1 MNYYINLFSPE
12 TYKAFIDS
20 DQNIS
25 GFRPRQQNVA
35 EKIMVGD
42 RLVCYVTKIGRW
54 CGIFEIIS
62 PYFKDTKPIFVK
74 EEDPFIIR
82 FKIKP
87 LIWLP
92 LEKSIPIRD
101 DFVWDHLSFTRGQD
115 KNRSSWTGKIR
126 ASLSSLPESDGKYLE
141 KMLYTQ
147 RDGGQLF
154 PIEQD
159 DKKRMVTH
167 RVRRIDKEV
176 TVSVPE
182 NEEAETGEQGSHNE
196 IRESIKIQAL
206 LASIGNEMG
215 MKIWIPRN
223 DRSKVL
229 AEWKNSHSPLVEV
242 LPLNYD
248 DATLRTIEQIDVLWL
263 KGRSIVRAFEVEHTT
278 SIYSGILRMAD
289 LLALQPNMEIK
300 LHIVAPAARRAKV
313 FQELNRPV
321 FSLLERAPLSE
332 RCTFLTY
339 DSIREL
345 SGLKH
350 LTHLSDS
357 VLEDY
362 VEEEE

>member
-1 MNYYINLFSPE
+1 MKYFINLFSPD
-12 TYKAFIDS
+12 TYRAFTNS
-20 DQNIS
+20 DQSIS
-25 GFRPRQQNVA
+25 GFRPRQQNAA
-35 EKIMVGD
+35 ERIEVGD

-54 CGIFEIIS
+54 CGVFEVIS
-62 PYFKDTKPIFVK
+62 SFFKDDKPIFTEVD
-74 EEDPFIIR
+74 DPFIIR

-92 LEKSIPIRD
+92 FEKSIPIRD
-101 DFVWDHLSFTRGQD
+101 EIVWEQLSFTKGQD

-126 ASLSSLPESDGKYLE
+126 ASLTALSDEDGKFIEQL
-141 KMLYTQ
+141 LNSQ
-147 RDGGQLF
+147 RNDGKIF
-154 PIEQD
+154 PIDPD
-159 DKKRMVTH
+159 DKKRMIIH

-182 NEEAETGEQGSHNE
+182 NDEDDSSEQASHSE

-206 LASIGNEMG
+206 LAAIGNEMG

-223 DRSKVL
+223 DRVRVL
-229 AEWKNSHSPLVEV
+229 SEWKNNHSPLVDV

-263 KGRSIVRAFEVEHTT
+263 KGHSIVRAFEVEHTT

-300 LHIVAPAARRAKV
+300 LHIVAPGVRKAKV
-313 FQELNRPV
+313 FQELKRPV
-321 FSLLERAPLSE
+321 FSLLENKPLSE

-350 LTHLSDS
+350 LAHLSDS

-362 VEEEE
+362 IEEDD